1 MSKWSRMN
9 PRGNEGMTKLLI
21 RLFIKNADQTE
32 EPAVRS
38 RYGAVAGIVGIFCN
52 LILFLGKLI
61 IGTVSGSVSIRA
73 DAVNNLSDA
82 SSNIVTLVA
91 FRLASKP
98 EDAEHPY
105 GHARIEYLSGLA
117 VAAMIL
123 VIGVELAKES
133 FHKIL
138 HPEPVNFSW
147 ALVAVLV
154 LSIGVKLWMAVFNR
168 SLGRKIK
175 STSLMATAA
184 DSRNDVLTTG
194 AVLLAAV
201 VARLTGLEL
210 DGYVGL
216 LVAAFILW
224 SGVGIAKDTISPLL
238 GAPADPELV
247 HLVKHE
253 IGNFDPRILG
263 VHDLMVHDYG
273 PGQTFASIHV
283 EVDRREDVLE
293 IHEMIDRAE
302 RMMLEQHRIHLTIHY
317 DPIVTDDAALQRMQK
332 KVEEALRAIQP
343 GLSLHDFRMVA
354 GEKSTNLIF
363 DVVLPDTLRGK
374 EQEIQSVLEKAIQEP
389 GMEYRTVITFDTEA
403 FNR

>member
-1 MSKWSRMN
+1 
-9 PRGNEGMTKLLI
+9 MTKLLV
-21 RLFIKNADQTE
+21 RLFIRNADQTE
-32 EPAVRS
+32 DPAVRS
-38 RYGAVAGIVGIFCN
+38 RYGAVAGIVGILCN
-52 LILFLGKLI
+52 LVLFLGKLV
-61 IGTVSGSVSIRA
+61 IGTISGSVSIRA

-91 FRLASKP
+91 FRLAGKP

-133 FHKIL
+133 LHKIL

-147 ALVAVLV
+147 ALVAVLL
-154 LSIGVKLWMAVFNR
+154 LSIGIKLWMAVFNR
-168 SLGRKIK
+168 SLGKKIK

-184 DSRNDVLTTG
+184 DSRNDVITTG

-201 VARLTGLEL
+201 VARLTGMEL
-210 DGYVGL
+210 DGYVGM

-253 IGNFDPRILG
+253 IQNFDPRILG

-293 IHEMIDRAE
+293 VHEMIDQAE
-302 RMMLEQHRIHLTIHY
+302 RMMLEKHRIHLTIHY
-317 DPIVTDDAALQRMQK
+317 DPVVTDDATLRHMRQR
-332 KVEEALRAIQP
+332 VEEELRNIQP
-343 GLSLHDFRMVA
+343 GLTIHDFRMVA
-354 GEKSTNLIF
+354 GENSSNLIF
-363 DVVLPDTLRGK
+363 DVVLPDALRGQ
-374 EQEIQSVLEKAIQEP
+374 EQEIQNALEQAIQEP
-389 GMEYRTVITFDTEA
+389 NMKYHTVITFDAEA

>member
-1 MSKWSRMN
+1 MN
-9 PRGNEGMTKLLI
+9 PRGNEDMTNLLI
-21 RLFIKNADQTE
+21 RLLIKNADQTE

-38 RYGAVAGIVGIFCN
+38 RYGAVAGIVGILCN
-52 LILFLGKLI
+52 LVLFFGKLV
-61 IGTVSGSVSIRA
+61 IGTISGSVSIRA

-123 VIGVELAKES
+123 IIGVELAKES

-138 HPEPVNFSW
+138 HPEPVSFSW

-175 STSLMATAA
+175 STSLLATAA
-184 DSRNDVLTTG
+184 DSRNDVITTG

-216 LVAAFILW
+216 LVAVFILW
-224 SGVGIAKDTISPLL
+224 SGIGIAKDTISPLL
-238 GAPADPELV
+238 GAPADPELI

-293 IHEMIDRAE
+293 VHEMIDRAE
-302 RMMLEQHRIHLTIHY
+302 RMMLEKHRIHLTIHY
-317 DPIVTDDAALQRMQK
+317 DPIVTDDATLQHMRE
-332 KVEEALRAIQP
+332 KVEKELQKLQP
-343 GLSLHDFRMVA
+343 GLTIHDFRMVA
-354 GEKSTNLIF
+354 GENSTNLIF
-363 DVVLPDTLRGK
+363 DVVLPDSLRGK
-374 EQEIQSVLEKAIQEP
+374 EKEIQNALEQAIQEP
-389 GMEYRTVITFDTEA
+389 DMKYHTVITFDTEA

>member
-1 MSKWSRMN
+1 
-9 PRGNEGMTKLLI
+9 MTKLLI
-21 RLFIKNADQTE
+21 RLFVKNSEDTE
-32 EPAVRS
+32 NPQVRGK
-38 RYGAVAGIVGIFCN
+38 YGTMAGIVGILCN
-52 LILFLGKLI
+52 LVLFLGKLV
-61 IGTVSGSVSIRA
+61 IGTISGSVSIRA

-91 FRLASKP
+91 FQLARKP

-123 VIGVELAKES
+123 LIGVELAKES

-138 HPEPVNFSW
+138 YPEPVSFSW
-147 ALVAVLV
+147 ALVAVLGM
-154 LSIGVKLWMAVFNR
+154 SIAVKLWLAVFNR
-168 SLGRKIK
+168 TLGKKIK

-184 DSRNDVLTTG
+184 DSQNDVITTG

-201 VARLTGLEL
+201 TARLTGLEL

-216 LVAAFILW
+216 LVAGFILW
-224 SGVGIAKDTISPLL
+224 SGIGIAKDTISPLL

-247 HLVKHE
+247 HLIRHE
-253 IGNFDPRILG
+253 IEHFDPRILG

-293 IHEMIDRAE
+293 MHEMIDRAE

-332 KVEEALRAIQP
+332 KVEEALHAIQP

-363 DVVLPDTLRGK
+363 DVVLPDALRGK
-374 EQEIQSVLEKAIQEP
+374 EQEIQSALEKAIQEP

>member
-1 MSKWSRMN
+1 
-9 PRGNEGMTKLLI
+9 MTKLLI
-21 RLFIKNADQTE
+21 RLFVKNSEDTE
-32 EPAVRS
+32 NPQVRGK
-38 RYGAVAGIVGIFCN
+38 YGTMAGIVGILCN
-52 LILFLGKLI
+52 LVLFLGKLV
-61 IGTVSGSVSIRA
+61 IGTISGSVSIRA

-91 FRLASKP
+91 FRLARKP

-105 GHARIEYLSGLA
+105 GHARIEYLSGLT

-123 VIGVELAKES
+123 LIGVELAKES

-138 HPEPVNFSW
+138 CSEPVSFSW
-147 ALVAVLV
+147 ALVAVLGM
-154 LSIGVKLWMAVFNR
+154 SIAVKLWLAVFNR
-168 SLGRKIK
+168 TLGKKIK

-184 DSRNDVLTTG
+184 DSRNDVITTG

-201 VARLTGLEL
+201 TARLTGLEL

-216 LVAAFILW
+216 LVAGFILW
-224 SGVGIAKDTISPLL
+224 SGIGIAKDTISPLL

-247 HLVKHE
+247 HLIRHE
-253 IGNFDPRILG
+253 IEHFDPRILG

-293 IHEMIDRAE
+293 MHEMIDRAE

-332 KVEEALRAIQP
+332 KVEEALHAIQP

-363 DVVLPDTLRGK
+363 DVVLPDALRGK
-374 EQEIQSVLEKAIQEP
+374 EQEIQSALEKAIQEP
-389 GMEYRTVITFDTEA
+389 RMEYRTVITFDTEA

>member
-1 MSKWSRMN
+1 
-9 PRGNEGMTKLLI
+9 MTKLLI
-21 RLFIKNADQTE
+21 RLFVKNSEDTE
-32 EPAVRS
+32 NPQVRGK
-38 RYGAVAGIVGIFCN
+38 YGTMAGIVGILCN
-52 LILFLGKLI
+52 LVLFLGKLV
-61 IGTVSGSVSIRA
+61 IGTISGSVSIRA

-91 FRLASKP
+91 FRLARKP

-105 GHARIEYLSGLA
+105 GHARIEYLSGLT

-123 VIGVELAKES
+123 LIGVELAKES

-138 HPEPVNFSW
+138 YPEPVSFSW
-147 ALVAVLV
+147 ALVAVLGM
-154 LSIGVKLWMAVFNR
+154 SIAVKLWLAVFNR
-168 SLGRKIK
+168 TLGKKIK

-184 DSRNDVLTTG
+184 DSRNDVITTG

-201 VARLTGLEL
+201 TARLTGLEL

-216 LVAAFILW
+216 LVAGFILW
-224 SGVGIAKDTISPLL
+224 SGIGIAKDTISPLL

-247 HLVKHE
+247 HLIRHE
-253 IGNFDPRILG
+253 IEHFDPRILG

-293 IHEMIDRAE
+293 MHEMIDRAE

-332 KVEEALRAIQP
+332 KVEEALHAIQP

-363 DVVLPDTLRGK
+363 DVVLPDALRGK
-374 EQEIQSVLEKAIQEP
+374 EQEIQSALEKAIQEP

>member
-1 MSKWSRMN
+1 
-9 PRGNEGMTKLLI
+9 MTNLLI
-21 RLFIKNADQTE
+21 RLLIQNADQTE
-32 EPAVRS
+32 DPAVRS
-38 RYGAVAGIVGIFCN
+38 RYGAVAGIVGIVCN
-52 LILFLGKLI
+52 LLLFAGKLI

-82 SSNIVTLVA
+82 SSNLVTLVA

-123 VIGVELAKES
+123 IIGVELAKES

-138 HPEPVNFSW
+138 HPEPVAFSW

-154 LSIGVKLWMAVFNR
+154 LSIGVKLWMAMFNR

-175 STSLMATAA
+175 STSLLATAA
-184 DSRNDVLTTG
+184 DSRNDVITTG

-201 VARLTGLEL
+201 AARLTGLEL

-224 SGVGIAKDTISPLL
+224 SGIGIAKDTISPLL
-238 GAPADPELV
+238 GAPADLELV

-253 IGNFDPRILG
+253 IGSFDPRILG

-293 IHEMIDRAE
+293 VHEMIDRAE

-317 DPIVTDDAALQRMQK
+317 DPIVTDDAVLRHMRER
-332 KVEEALRAIQP
+332 VEEELKKLHPDLTI
-343 GLSLHDFRMVA
+343 HDFRMVT
-354 GEKSTNLIF
+354 GETSSNLIF
-363 DVVLPDTLRGK
+363 DVVLPDSLRGRETEIREK
-374 EQEIQSVLEKAIQEP
+374 LEQSIREP
-389 GMEYRTVITFDTEA
+389 GMEYHTVITFDREA

>member
-1 MSKWSRMN
+1 
-9 PRGNEGMTKLLI
+9 MTNLLI
-21 RLFIKNADQTE
+21 RLFVKNSEDTE
-32 EPAVRS
+32 NPQVRGK
-38 RYGAVAGIVGIFCN
+38 YGAMAGIVGILCN
-52 LILFLGKLI
+52 LVLFFGKLV

-91 FRLASKP
+91 FRLARKP

-123 VIGVELAKES
+123 LIGVELAKES

-138 HPEPVNFSW
+138 HPEPVSFSW

-154 LSIGVKLWMAVFNR
+154 MSIAVKLWMAVFNR
-168 SLGRKIK
+168 TLGKKIK
-175 STSLMATAA
+175 STSLLATAA
-184 DSRNDVLTTG
+184 DSRNDVITTG

-201 VARLTGLEL
+201 AARLTGLEL

-224 SGVGIAKDTISPLL
+224 SGIGIAKDTISPLL
-238 GAPADPELV
+238 GAPADPELI

-253 IGNFDPRILG
+253 IEHFDPRILG

-293 IHEMIDRAE
+293 MHEMIDRAE

-317 DPIVTDDAALQRMQK
+317 DPIVTDDATLQQMRK
-332 KVEEALRAIQP
+332 KVEDALHAIQP

-363 DVVLPDTLRGK
+363 DVVLPDALRGK
-374 EQEIQSVLEKAIQEP
+374 EQEIQSELERAIQEP

>member
-1 MSKWSRMN
+1 
-9 PRGNEGMTKLLI
+9 MTKLLI
-21 RLFIKNADQTE
+21 RLFVKNSEDTE
-32 EPAVRS
+32 NPQVRGK
-38 RYGAVAGIVGIFCN
+38 YGTMAGIVGILCN
-52 LILFLGKLI
+52 LVLFLGKLV
-61 IGTVSGSVSIRA
+61 IGTISGSVSIRA

-91 FRLASKP
+91 FQLARKP

-123 VIGVELAKES
+123 LIGVELAKES

-138 HPEPVNFSW
+138 SPEPVSFSW
-147 ALVAVLV
+147 TLVAVLGM
-154 LSIGVKLWMAVFNR
+154 SIAVKLWLAVFNR
-168 SLGRKIK
+168 TLGKKIK

-184 DSRNDVLTTG
+184 DSRNDVITTG

-201 VARLTGLEL
+201 TARLTGLEL

-216 LVAAFILW
+216 LVAGFILW
-224 SGVGIAKDTISPLL
+224 SGIGIAKDTISPLL

-247 HLVKHE
+247 HLIRHE
-253 IGNFDPRILG
+253 IEHFDPRILG

-293 IHEMIDRAE
+293 MHEMIDRAE

-332 KVEEALRAIQP
+332 KVEEALHAIQP

-363 DVVLPDTLRGK
+363 DVVLPDALRGK
-374 EQEIQSVLEKAIQEP
+374 EQEIQAALEKAIQEP

>member
-1 MSKWSRMN
+1 
-9 PRGNEGMTKLLI
+9 MTKLLI
-21 RLFIKNADQTE
+21 RLFVKNSEDTE
-32 EPAVRS
+32 NPQVRGK
-38 RYGAVAGIVGIFCN
+38 YGTMAGIVGILCN
-52 LILFLGKLI
+52 LVLFLGKLV
-61 IGTVSGSVSIRA
+61 IGTISGSVSIRA

-91 FRLASKP
+91 FQLARKP

-123 VIGVELAKES
+123 LIGVELAKES

-138 HPEPVNFSW
+138 CPEPVSFSW
-147 ALVAVLV
+147 ALVAVLGM
-154 LSIGVKLWMAVFNR
+154 SIAVKLWLAVFNR
-168 SLGRKIK
+168 TLGKKIK

-184 DSRNDVLTTG
+184 DSRNDVITTG

-201 VARLTGLEL
+201 TARLTGLEL

-216 LVAAFILW
+216 LVAGFILW
-224 SGVGIAKDTISPLL
+224 SGIGIAKDTISPLL

-247 HLVKHE
+247 HLIRHE
-253 IGNFDPRILG
+253 IEHFDPRILG

-293 IHEMIDRAE
+293 MHEMIDRAE

-332 KVEEALRAIQP
+332 KVEEALHAIQP

-363 DVVLPDTLRGK
+363 DVVLPDALRGK
-374 EQEIQSVLEKAIQEP
+374 EQEIQAALEKAIQEP